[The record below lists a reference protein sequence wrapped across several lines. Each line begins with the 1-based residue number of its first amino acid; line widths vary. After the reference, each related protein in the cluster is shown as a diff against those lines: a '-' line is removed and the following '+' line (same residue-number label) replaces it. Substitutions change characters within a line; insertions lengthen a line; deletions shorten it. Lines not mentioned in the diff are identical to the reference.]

1 MRDAKDVP
9 HAVNWHDGLLLS
21 PHHFQETWR
30 RYERLLDFHL
40 GYAAPYHYG
49 VKELGIDEGLLIGGI
64 FRVTE
69 LEAVMPDNVIVYH
82 GKTDPNLD
90 VDLRPHEAVLRRG
103 PCMVYLAILRDDL
116 GGGAIDGDLSR
127 YKSAQLRSDVDVNTG
142 EGALEIARIVPKVQL
157 VVAAEPPARFVCLPV
172 ARVQIDGEAYV
183 REPSY
188 IPPLL
193 LTQLSSPL
201 GKLCSYVITKLREK
215 ATRLAEKE
223 GALSLATDRDQKAE
237 LRRQVQCLVTG
248 LPPFEAML
256 YTGKSSPY
264 QLFLGLAG
272 LLGHIAALGRKPIP
286 PMLPAYNHDDL
297 YESFKVASDH
307 LFRLINE
314 GILESFAAYPLTL
327 DRGHY
332 GVEFLREWQGRTMV
346 LAARARRG
354 ISEDDILKWMDGAL
368 IGPGSRAQEM
378 MQYRSLGV
386 TRNRVQKAGNGDL
399 VATSGTFLYDL
410 VESAEYMIPGEPML
424 VFNTADPSGTTGP
437 DEFILY
443 VKTSP

>member
-21 PHHFQETWR
+21 PHHFQESWR
-30 RYERLLDFHL
+30 RSERLLEFHL
-40 GYAAPYHYG
+40 GYAAPYHFG
-49 VKELGIDEGLLIGGI
+49 VKELSIDEGLLIGGI

-69 LEAVMPDNVIVYH
+69 LEAVLPDNVIVHH
-82 GKTDPNLD
+82 GKTDENLD
-90 VDLRPHEAVLRRG
+90 ADLRPHEAILRRSA
-103 PCMVYLAILRDDL
+103 CMVYLALLRDDL
-116 GGGAIDGDLSR
+116 GGGAIDSDLSR
-127 YKSAQLRSDVDVNTG
+127 YRSAELKSDVDVNTG
-142 EGALEIARIVPKVQL
+142 EGAIPIARVIPKIQL
-157 VVAAEPPARFVCLPV
+157 VVAPEPPTRFVCLPL

-183 REPSY
+183 RDPSY

-193 LTQLSSPL
+193 YTQLASPL
-201 GKLCSYVITKLREK
+201 GKLCSQIINKLREK

-237 LRRQVQCLVTG
+237 LRRQIQCLVTG
-248 LPPFEAML
+248 LPVFEAML
-256 YTGKSSPY
+256 YAGREHPY
-264 QLFLGLAG
+264 RLFLGLAG
-272 LLGHIAALGRKPIP
+272 MLGEVAALGRKPIP
-286 PMLPAYNHDDL
+286 PMLPAYDHNDL
-297 YESFKVASDH
+297 AVSFRTAQDH

-314 GILESFAAYPLTL
+314 GILESFTAYPLSL
-327 DRGHY
+327 DRGYY

-354 ISEDDILKWMDGAL
+354 VPEEDILKWMDGAL

-399 VATSGTFLYDL
+399 VATTGTFLYDL
-410 VESAEYMIPGEPML
+410 VESADYMIPGEPLL
-424 VFNTADPSGTTGP
+424 VFNTADPSGSAGP